1 MTRVIVVVPT
11 YNERDNIRPLVE
23 ALIASSAEI
32 RHDFEILVVDDN
44 SPDGTQDVI
53 HELQARC
60 PNVRLLTGT
69 KHGLGVAYARGIEY
83 ALSALHADIVLHMD
97 ADFSHNPADVPRL
110 IAEIDAGHDLVV
122 GSRYIPGGRLSEDWG
137 ISRKLISRV
146 ANFGV
151 RIIAGIGIIHDC
163 TGGFRAYR
171 ASILRRVDLDA
182 APRGYAVLTYLAYNS
197 LMAGAKV
204 AEVPIT
210 FANRTEGTS
219 KLRMSDAAE
228 LFLNAWWIRYDR
240 RERFYR
246 RATGGVSG
254 VVVNLALVALLYY
267 GFGIPKLLASAL
279 SIEASILFSFGWRES
294 WGLALGRRS
303 TNIVGRLLRTQLLAF
318 PSFVLTFS
326 SFALLTRDGASVIL
340 AQALGIVPAMFW
352 NYFVGDRAL
361 DVLRRLNLLHDVSR
375 AQDVESQED
384 ARDVKPI

>member
-1 MTRVIVVVPT
+1 
-11 YNERDNIRPLVE
+11 
-23 ALIASSAEI
+23 
-32 RHDFEILVVDDN
+32 
-44 SPDGTQDVI
+44 
-53 HELQARC
+53 
-60 PNVRLLTGT
+60 
-69 KHGLGVAYARGIEY
+69 
-83 ALSALHADIVLHMD
+83 
-97 ADFSHNPADVPRL
+97 
-110 IAEIDAGHDLVV
+110 
-122 GSRYIPGGRLSEDWG
+122 
-137 ISRKLISRV
+137 
-146 ANFGV
+146 
-151 RIIAGIGIIHDC
+151 
-163 TGGFRAYR
+163 
-171 ASILRRVDLDA
+171 
-182 APRGYAVLTYLAYNS
+182 
-197 LMAGAKV
+197 MAGAKV

-361 DVLRRLNLLHDVSR
+361 DVLRRLDLLHDVSR